1 MPSLKVDEK
10 DIELTEQGFLLHQ
23 EEWNENVARALG
35 ALENIPELT
44 DAHWKVIHYLR
55 DYYQQFRI
63 APMYRKL
70 AKQTGNS
77 LEELEALFSCKTARI
92 ACKVAG
98 LPKPAGC
105 L

>member
-1 MPSLKVDEK
+1 MPYLEVDGNS
-10 DIELTEQGFLLHQ
+10 IELNEQGFMLHQ
-23 EEWNENVARALG
+23 EQWSEGTARAL
-35 ALENIPELT
+35 AARENIPELT
-44 DAHWKVIHYLR
+44 EAHWRVLHCLR
-55 DYYQQFRI
+55 DYYQRFKV

-70 AKQTGNS
+70 ARESGLT

-92 ACKVAG
+92 ACKIAG

>member
-1 MPSLKVDEK
+1 MPQLEVQGKVV
-10 DIELTEQGFLLHQ
+10 ELNEQGFLLRQ
-23 EEWNENVARALG
+23 EEWNEDVARALG
-35 ALENIPELT
+35 VLEQIPELS
-44 DAHWKVIHYLR
+44 DAHWKVIYTLR
-55 DYYQQFRI
+55 EYYQQFRI

-70 AKQTGNS
+70 AKDSGVS
-77 LEELEALFSCKTARI
+77 LDELEALFSCKTART

>member
-1 MPSLKVDEK
+1 MPHLEVNGSS
-10 DIELTEQGFLLHQ
+10 IELNEQGFMLRQ
-23 EEWNENVARALG
+23 EEWSEAVARALA
-35 ALENIPELT
+35 ALEHIPELT
-44 DAHWKVIHYLR
+44 EAHWKVIHYLR
-55 DYYQQFRI
+55 DYYQRFRI

-70 AKQTGNS
+70 AKESGVTLDQ
-77 LEELEALFSCKTARI
+77 LEALFSCKTARI

>member
-1 MPSLKVDEK
+1 MPKLEMGGKV
-10 DIELTEQGFLLHQ
+10 IELNEHGFLLHQ
-23 EEWNENVARALG
+23 EEWNEDVARALG
-35 ALENIPELT
+35 VVEQIPELSP
-44 DAHWKVIHYLR
+44 AHWKVIYTLR
-55 DYYQQFRI
+55 EYYQQFRI

-70 AKQTGNS
+70 ARDSGLS
-77 LEELEALFSCKTARI
+77 LDELEVLFSCKTART

>member
-1 MPSLKVDEK
+1 MPYLEVDGTS
-10 DIELTEQGFLLHQ
+10 IELNEQGFMLHQ
-23 EEWNENVARALG
+23 EQWNEAAAQAL
-35 ALENIPELT
+35 AAAENIPLLT
-44 DAHWKVIHYLR
+44 EAHWRVIRCLR
-55 DYYQQFRI
+55 DYYQRFRV

-70 AKQTGNS
+70 ARESGVT
-77 LEELEALFSCKTARI
+77 LEELEALFSCKTART

>member
-1 MPSLKVDEK
+1 MPYLEVDGNS
-10 DIELTEQGFLLHQ
+10 IELNEQGFMLHQ
-23 EEWNENVARALG
+23 EEWSEAVARAL
-35 ALENIPELT
+35 ATVEDIPLLT
-44 DAHWKVIHYLR
+44 EAHWRVIHCLR
-55 DYYQQFRI
+55 DYYQRFRV

-70 AKQTGNS
+70 AKESGVTQ
-77 LEELEALFSCKTARI
+77 EELEALFSCKTART

>member
-1 MPSLKVDEK
+1 MPLLNVDGK
-10 DIELTEQGFLLHQ
+10 DIELNEQGFLLHQ
-23 EEWNENVARALG
+23 EEWNEDVAKALG

-44 DAHWKVIHYLR
+44 EAHWKVIHYLR
-55 DYYQQFRI
+55 EYYQRFRI
-63 APMYRKL
+63 APMFRKL
-70 AKQTGNS
+70 AKDTGNS

>member
-1 MPSLKVDEK
+1 MPYLKVDGNT
-10 DIELTEQGFLLHQ
+10 IELNEQGFMLRQ
-23 EEWNENVARALG
+23 EEWSEAVARALA
-35 ALENIPELT
+35 ALEQIPQLSE
-44 DAHWKVIHYLR
+44 AHWRVIHCLR
-55 DYYQQFRI
+55 DYYQRFKV

-70 AKQTGNS
+70 ARESGVT
-77 LEELEALFSCKTARI
+77 LEELEALFSCKTART